1 MIIYLFSLPF
11 NFCHIFISLIF
22 ILDDPLEP
30 NRRAIKAVTFNL
42 NDPTKIGLQ
51 KADEEGSMLGG
62 KKINQKLGKET
73 LNVEQWA
80 TGKIEATPYGVGE
93 KMMIGGNKNPLGA
106 GPRGNTRGE
115 LKSGG
120 RSNIAF
126 DHFTFPTD
134 HDSLDQEM
142 PRGKRTIPTSVTN
155 PTADRLFGSAY

>member
-1 MIIYLFSLPF
+1 M
-11 NFCHIFISLIF
+11 
-22 ILDDPLEP
+22 
-30 NRRAIKAVTFNL
+30 
-42 NDPTKIGLQ
+42 NDPTKIGAQ

-93 KMMIGGNKNPLGA
+93 KMMTGGNKNLPGGGA
-106 GPRGNTRGE
+106 RGGTRGE

-142 PRGKRTIPTSVTN
+142 PRGKRIIPTSETN
-155 PTADRLFGSAY
+155 LTANRVFGSAY